1 MNRWDIEDNI
11 NLEIMRLYYK
21 NRAMWE
27 VIMEL
32 QQILENA
39 NFPKDRIQYNVPMK
53 NYTSFKIGG
62 PAECL
67 IKVQTIEEIQE
78 ILQIVHQNNIPLTII
93 GNGSNILVSDK
104 GIKGIV
110 LKIDIKKLEIEEKEE
125 NQFFITVGSG
135 NKLGEIAQKLLQKEI
150 QGFEF
155 AAGIPGTIGGA
166 IRMNAGAHGLE
177 MKDIVKTVSYLD
189 KEDVKLYTISNEE
202 AKFEYRN
209 SIFSNDK
216 YIIVEATMQLEKGKK
231 EEIQKK
237 MQEYANFR
245 KEKQPLEYPS
255 AGSTFKRG
263 SDFITAKLIDECG
276 LKGYQIGGAQI
287 SEKHAGFIVN
297 KGDATARDVIELM
310 KYVKEQVYY
319 KFKKKI
325 EAEIEI
331 IGE

>member
-1 MNRWDIEDNI
+1 M
-11 NLEIMRLYYK
+11 EI
-21 NRAMWE
+21 
-27 VIMEL
+27 
-32 QQILENA
+32 QQILDKS

-62 PAECL
+62 PAECF
-67 IKVQTIEEIQE
+67 IKVQTIEEVQE
-78 ILQIVHQNNIPLTII
+78 ILQIAHQNNIPVTVI

-110 LKIDIKKLEIEEKEE
+110 LKIDIKKLEIEEREE

-135 NKLGEIAQKLLQKEI
+135 NKLGEIAPKLLQKEI

-166 IRMNAGAHGLE
+166 IRMNAGAHGSE
-177 MKDIVKTVSYLD
+177 MKDIVKTVSYID
-189 KEDVKLYTISNEE
+189 KDDMKLYTISNEE

-209 SIFSNDK
+209 SIFSNNQ
-216 YIIVEATMQLEKGKK
+216 YIIVEATMQLGKGKK
-231 EEIQKK
+231 EEIQSK

-245 KEKQPLEYPS
+245 KEKQPIEYPS

-263 SDFITAKLIDECG
+263 EDFITAKLIDECG
-276 LKGYQIGGAQI
+276 LKGYQIGGAQV
-287 SEKHAGFIVN
+287 SEKHAGFIIN
-297 KGDATARDVIELM
+297 KGNATADDVVKLM
-310 KYVKEQVYY
+310 EYVREQVYN

-325 EAEIEI
+325 KAEIEI
-331 IGE
+331 IGEW